1 MYFFNRT
8 GLSFWLENNKMAI
21 NTDAMKQDMENGAN
35 RDLNESFNRQNFV
48 KVGCVGNELSNT
60 NEIIQYPV
68 KMQ

>member
-1 MYFFNRT
+1 
-8 GLSFWLENNKMAI
+8 MAI
-21 NTDAMKQDMENGAN
+21 NTDAMKQDMENGAD

-60 NEIIQYPV
+60 IEIIQYFL